1 LPVGDAYEDEE
12 VTPLAPDPEEEEPP
26 MLPPYGHDV
35 NPRCCSYPLRML
47 SACLDAAFLFLPSVV
62 ERWHGVSFEHGTG
75 GALGHGT
82 GPWDAITGV
91 VKRGIVDDY
100 SENFV
105 DIDMNARNHAVDGWM
120 VERETQ
126 SMYWEQPSDA
136 FEASMRS
143 MYRRAS
149 RSRDA

>member
-1 LPVGDAYEDEE
+1 
-12 VTPLAPDPEEEEPP
+12 

-82 GPWDAITGV
+82 GPWDV

-105 DIDMNARNHAVDGWM
+105 DVDMNARMQATDECM
-120 VERETQ
+120 SERETQ
-126 SMYWEQPSDA
+126 SMYWEVPDA
-136 FEASMRS
+136 YQASMRS
-143 MYRRAS
+143 MYRRSS
-149 RSRDA
+149 RVAVA

>member
-1 LPVGDAYEDEE
+1 
-12 VTPLAPDPEEEEPP
+12 

-47 SACLDAAFLFLPSVV
+47 SACLDAAFLFLPTVV

-105 DIDMNARNHAVDGWM
+105 DKESSRRWMDGRTRDSIDVLGTTKRCLRG
-120 VERETQ
+120 
-126 SMYWEQPSDA
+126 
-136 FEASMRS
+136 
-143 MYRRAS
+143 
-149 RSRDA
+149 